1 MEKDIYSFYEL
12 VEQYDVRIP
21 IIQRDYA
28 QGREENISICENFL
42 KALKECILLNKTINL
57 DFIYGNVDNG
67 AFLPLDGQQRL
78 TTLFPVSYTH
88 LDVYKRQASNNA
100 DKAYRRKINYNWD
113 YRGYSSVYL

>member
-42 KALKECILLNKTINL
+42 KALKECIL
-57 DFIYGNVDNG
+57 
-67 AFLPLDGQQRL
+67 
-78 TTLFPVSYTH
+78 
-88 LDVYKRQASNNA
+88 
-100 DKAYRRKINYNWD
+100 
-113 YRGYSSVYL
+113 